1 MNENLNTNLEEG
13 QDPQSEGAAVNG
25 DQTNA
30 DNSLLQPETKV
41 DDSSQVGDTP
51 STVLSQEVKANN
63 TDSLDNPPV
72 APQEKSRLGCWSALW
87 WCVKKIVKHW
97 RITLIVIALAFI
109 AYGGMVV
116 YRNLTSTDTAVDKPI
131 AQSPEEIVHLRSIG
145 QWEFLSVESEE
156 LVERHHTGLM
166 SDRDLICIYRGTL
179 RIGVDLRKL
188 PEDWVEVKGRNAIV
202 HLPQP
207 SLLDENFLD
216 ETRTTVF
223 MEQGLFRAEEREA
236 MIAEAKNKMKQR
248 ALTTDNLS
256 IARRNA
262 ESQFQKL
269 FHAMGYEDVIVEFAP
284 QKDAQH
290 KN

>member
-13 QDPQSEGAAVNG
+13 QDPQSEGAAVNS

-30 DNSLLQPETKV
+30 DNSFLQPETKV
-41 DDSSQVGDTP
+41 DDSSQVADTS

-87 WCVKKIVKHW
+87 WCVKKMVKHW

-116 YRNLTSTDTAVDKPI
+116 YRNLTSTDSAVDKPI
-131 AQSPEEIVHLRSIG
+131 AQSPEEIIHLRSIG

-216 ETRTTVF
+216 ESRTTVF

-248 ALTTDNLS
+248 ALSTDNLS

>member
-13 QDPQSEGAAVNG
+13 QDPQSEGAAVNS

-30 DNSLLQPETKV
+30 DNSFLQPETKV
-41 DDSSQVGDTP
+41 DDSSQVADIP

-63 TDSLDNPPV
+63 TDCLDNPPV

-87 WCVKKIVKHW
+87 WCVKKMVKHW

-116 YRNLTSTDTAVDKPI
+116 YRNLTSTDSAVDKPI
-131 AQSPEEIVHLRSIG
+131 AQSPEEIIHLRSIG

-216 ETRTTVF
+216 ESRTTVF

>member
-13 QDPQSEGAAVNG
+13 QDPQSEGAAVNS

-30 DNSLLQPETKV
+30 DNSFLQPETKV
-41 DDSSQVGDTP
+41 DDSSQVADTP

-87 WCVKKIVKHW
+87 WCVKKMVKHW

-116 YRNLTSTDTAVDKPI
+116 YRNLTSTDSAVDKPI
-131 AQSPEEIVHLRSIG
+131 AQSPEEIIHLRSIG

-188 PEDWVEVKGRNAIV
+188 PENWVEVKGRNAIV

-216 ETRTTVF
+216 ESRTTVF

>member
-13 QDPQSEGAAVNG
+13 QDPLSEGATSSDNKA
-25 DQTNA
+25 NA
-30 DNSLLQPETKV
+30 ESSSHQSATKV
-41 DDSSQVGDTP
+41 DDSSQASDTP
-51 STVLSQEVKANN
+51 STVLPQEVE
-63 TDSLDNPPV
+63 TDSTNDTASVPAV
-72 APQEKSRLGCWSALW
+72 QENKSRLGCWSALW
-87 WCVKKIVKHW
+87 WCIKKTVKHW
-97 RITLIVIALAFI
+97 RITLILITFALI
-109 AYGGMVV
+109 AYGVMVV
-116 YRNLTSTDTAVDKPI
+116 YRSFTSTDSAVDKPI

-216 ETRTTVF
+216 ESRTTVF

-248 ALTTDNLS
+248 ALSTDNLS

-269 FHAMGYEDVIVEFAP
+269 FLAMGFEDVIVEFAP

>member
-13 QDPQSEGAAVNG
+13 QDPQSEGAAVNS

-30 DNSLLQPETKV
+30 DNSFLQPETKV
-41 DDSSQVGDTP
+41 DDSSQVADTP

-87 WCVKKIVKHW
+87 WCVKKMVKHW

-116 YRNLTSTDTAVDKPI
+116 YRNLTSTDSAVDKPI
-131 AQSPEEIVHLRSIG
+131 AQSPEEIIHLRSIG

-216 ETRTTVF
+216 ESRTTVF
-223 MEQGLFRAEEREA
+223 MEQGLFRAEERET

>member
-1 MNENLNTNLEEG
+1 MNENLNPNLEEG
-13 QDPQSEGAAVNG
+13 QDPQSEGAAVNS

-30 DNSLLQPETKV
+30 DNSFLQPETKV
-41 DDSSQVGDTP
+41 DDSSQVADTP

-87 WCVKKIVKHW
+87 WCVKKMVKHW

-216 ETRTTVF
+216 ESRTTVF

>member
-13 QDPQSEGAAVNG
+13 QAPQSEGAAVNG

-41 DDSSQVGDTP
+41 DNSSQVGDTP
-51 STVLSQEVKANN
+51 STVLSQEVKANI

-72 APQEKSRLGCWSALW
+72 APQEKSRLGCWSVLW
-87 WCVKKIVKHW
+87 WCIKKTVKHW
-97 RITLIVIALAFI
+97 RITLILITFALI
-109 AYGGMVV
+109 AYGVMVV
-116 YRNLTSTDTAVDKPI
+116 YRSFTSTDSAVDKPI

-248 ALTTDNLS
+248 ALSPDNLS

>member
-1 MNENLNTNLEEG
+1 
-13 QDPQSEGAAVNG
+13 
-25 DQTNA
+25 
-30 DNSLLQPETKV
+30 
-41 DDSSQVGDTP
+41 
-51 STVLSQEVKANN
+51 
-63 TDSLDNPPV
+63 
-72 APQEKSRLGCWSALW
+72 
-87 WCVKKIVKHW
+87 
-97 RITLIVIALAFI
+97 
-109 AYGGMVV
+109 MVV

-248 ALTTDNLS
+248 ALSTDNLS

-284 QKDAQH
+284 PKDAQH

>member
-41 DDSSQVGDTP
+41 DDSSQVADTS

-72 APQEKSRLGCWSALW
+72 APQEKSRLGCWSVLW
-87 WCVKKIVKHW
+87 WCIKKTVKHW
-97 RITLIVIALAFI
+97 RITLILITFALI
-109 AYGGMVV
+109 AYGVMVV
-116 YRNLTSTDTAVDKPI
+116 YRSFTSTDSAVDKPI

-248 ALTTDNLS
+248 ALSPDNLS

>member
-13 QDPQSEGAAVNG
+13 QDPQSEGAAVNS

-30 DNSLLQPETKV
+30 DNSFLQPETKV
-41 DDSSQVGDTP
+41 DDSSQVADIP

-248 ALTTDNLS
+248 ALSTDNLS

-284 QKDAQH
+284 PKDAQH

>member
-13 QDPQSEGAAVNG
+13 QDPQSEGAAVNS

-30 DNSLLQPETKV
+30 DNSFLQPETKV
-41 DDSSQVGDTP
+41 DDSSQVADTP

-116 YRNLTSTDTAVDKPI
+116 YRNLTSTDSAVDKPI
-131 AQSPEEIVHLRSIG
+131 AQSPEEIIHLRSIG

-216 ETRTTVF
+216 ESRTTVF

>member
-13 QDPQSEGAAVNG
+13 QDPLSEGAAVNS

-30 DNSLLQPETKV
+30 DNSFLQPETKV
-41 DDSSQVGDTP
+41 DDSSQVDDTP

-87 WCVKKIVKHW
+87 WCIKKTVKHW
-97 RITLIVIALAFI
+97 RITLILITFALI
-109 AYGGMVV
+109 AYGVMVV
-116 YRNLTSTDTAVDKPI
+116 YRSFTSTDSTVDKPI

-216 ETRTTVF
+216 ESRTTVF
-223 MEQGLFRAEEREA
+223 MEQGLIRAKEREA

-248 ALTTDNLS
+248 ALSTDNLS
-256 IARRNA
+256 IARKNA

>member
-13 QDPQSEGAAVNG
+13 QDPQFEGAAVNS

-30 DNSLLQPETKV
+30 DNSFLQPETKV
-41 DDSSQVGDTP
+41 DDSSQVADTP

-216 ETRTTVF
+216 ESRTTVF

>member
-13 QDPQSEGAAVNG
+13 QDPLSEGAAVNS

-30 DNSLLQPETKV
+30 DNSFLQPETKV
-41 DDSSQVGDTP
+41 DDSSQVADTP

-87 WCVKKIVKHW
+87 WCVKKMVKHW

-116 YRNLTSTDTAVDKPI
+116 YRNLTSTDSAVDKPI
-131 AQSPEEIVHLRSIG
+131 AQSPEEIIHLRSIG

-216 ETRTTVF
+216 ESRTTVF

>member
-13 QDPQSEGAAVNG
+13 QDPQSEGAAVNS

-30 DNSLLQPETKV
+30 DNSFLQPETKV
-41 DDSSQVGDTP
+41 DDSSQVADIP

-116 YRNLTSTDTAVDKPI
+116 YRNLTSTDSAVDKPI
-131 AQSPEEIVHLRSIG
+131 AQSPEEIIHLRSIG

-248 ALTTDNLS
+248 ALSTDNLS

>member
-13 QDPQSEGAAVNG
+13 QDPLSEGAAVNS

-30 DNSLLQPETKV
+30 DNSFLQPETKV
-41 DDSSQVGDTP
+41 DDSSQVDDTP

-216 ETRTTVF
+216 ESRTTVF

-248 ALTTDNLS
+248 ALSTDNLS

>member
-13 QDPQSEGAAVNG
+13 QDPLSEGAAVNS

-30 DNSLLQPETKV
+30 DNSFLQPETKV
-41 DDSSQVGDTP
+41 DDSSQVDDTP

-87 WCVKKIVKHW
+87 WCIKKTVKHW
-97 RITLIVIALAFI
+97 RVTLILITFALI
-109 AYGGMVV
+109 AYGVMVV
-116 YRNLTSTDTAVDKPI
+116 YRSFTSTDSAVDKPI
-131 AQSPEEIVHLRSIG
+131 VQSPEEIVHLRSIG

-166 SDRDLICIYRGTL
+166 SNRDLICIYRGTL

-248 ALTTDNLS
+248 ALSTDNLS

>member
-13 QDPQSEGAAVNG
+13 QDPQSEGAAVNS

-30 DNSLLQPETKV
+30 DNSFLQPETKV
-41 DDSSQVGDTP
+41 DDSSQVADTP
-51 STVLSQEVKANN
+51 STVLSQEVK
-63 TDSLDNPPV
+63 TDSTNDRSSAPV
-72 APQEKSRLGCWSALW
+72 VQENKSRLGCWSALW
-87 WCVKKIVKHW
+87 WCIKNTVKHW
-97 RITLIVIALAFI
+97 RITLILITLALI
-109 AYGGMVV
+109 AYGVMVV
-116 YRNLTSTDTAVDKPI
+116 YRSFTSTDSAVDKSI
-131 AQSPEEIVHLRSIG
+131 ATSPEEIVHLRSIG

-216 ETRTTVF
+216 ESRTTVF
-223 MEQGLFRAEEREA
+223 IEQGLFRAEEREA

-248 ALTTDNLS
+248 ALSTDNLS

-269 FHAMGYEDVIVEFAP
+269 FLAMGYEDVIVEFTP
-284 QKDAQH
+284 PKDAQH

>member
-13 QDPQSEGAAVNG
+13 QDPHSDGIAVNG
-25 DQTNA
+25 DSTNA
-30 DNSLLQPETKV
+30 ESSSLQPATNEHEPSNADDASSKV
-41 DDSSQVGDTP
+41 LP
-51 STVLSQEVKANN
+51 QEVK
-63 TDSLDNPPV
+63 TDSTNDTASVPAV
-72 APQEKSRLGCWSALW
+72 QENKSRLGCWSALW
-87 WCVKKIVKHW
+87 WCIKKTVKHW
-97 RITLIVIALAFI
+97 RITLILITFALI
-109 AYGGMVV
+109 AYGVMVV
-116 YRNLTSTDTAVDKPI
+116 YRSFTSTDSAVDKPI

-156 LVERHHTGLM
+156 LVERHHSGLM

-216 ETRTTVF
+216 ESRTTVF

-248 ALTTDNLS
+248 ALSTDNLS

>member
-13 QDPQSEGAAVNG
+13 QDPQSEGAAVNS

-30 DNSLLQPETKV
+30 DNSFLQPETKV
-41 DDSSQVGDTP
+41 DDSSQVADTP

-72 APQEKSRLGCWSALW
+72 APQEKSRLGCWSTLW
-87 WCVKKIVKHW
+87 WCVKKMVKHW

-131 AQSPEEIVHLRSIG
+131 AQSPEEIIHLRSIG

-216 ETRTTVF
+216 ESRTTVF

-248 ALTTDNLS
+248 ALSTDNLS

-284 QKDAQH
+284 PKDAQH

>member
-1 MNENLNTNLEEG
+1 MKDNLNTNIEEG
-13 QDPQSEGAAVNG
+13 QNPLSEGATSSDNKANAESSSH
-25 DQTNA
+25 QSATNV
-30 DNSLLQPETKV
+30 PE
-41 DDSSQVGDTP
+41 SSQASDTP
-51 STVLSQEVKANN
+51 STVLPQEVE
-63 TDSLDNPPV
+63 TDSTNDTASVPAV
-72 APQEKSRLGCWSALW
+72 QENKSRLGCWSALW
-87 WCVKKIVKHW
+87 WCVKKMVKHW

-116 YRNLTSTDTAVDKPI
+116 YRNLTSTETAVDKPI

-145 QWEFLSVESEE
+145 QWEFLSVEAEE
-156 LVERHHTGLM
+156 LVERHHSGLM

-216 ETRTTVF
+216 ESRTTVF

-269 FHAMGYEDVIVEFAP
+269 FLAMGYEEVIVEFDT
-284 QKDAQH
+284 QKETQNH
-290 KN
+290 N

>member
-72 APQEKSRLGCWSALW
+72 APQEKSRLGCWSVLW
-87 WCVKKIVKHW
+87 WCIKKTVKHW
-97 RITLIVIALAFI
+97 RITLILITFALI
-109 AYGGMVV
+109 AYGVMVV
-116 YRNLTSTDTAVDKPI
+116 YRSFTSTDSAVDKPI

-188 PEDWVEVKGRNAIV
+188 PEDWVEVKGRNAVI
-202 HLPQP
+202 HLPEP
-207 SLLDENFLD
+207 SLLDDNFLD
-216 ETRTTVF
+216 ESRTTVF
-223 MEQGLFRAEEREA
+223 MEQGMFRAEEREG

-248 ALTTDNLS
+248 ALSTDNLS

-269 FHAMGYEDVIVEFAP
+269 FHAMGFEDVIVEFAP
-284 QKDAQH
+284 PKDAQH

>member
-1 MNENLNTNLEEG
+1 MNENLKTNLEEG
-13 QDPQSEGAAVNG
+13 QDPHSDGVAING
-25 DQTNA
+25 DSTNA
-30 DNSLLQPETKV
+30 DNSLLQPKTKV

-87 WCVKKIVKHW
+87 WCIKKTVKHW
-97 RITLIVIALAFI
+97 RITLILITFALI
-109 AYGGMVV
+109 AYGVMVV
-116 YRNLTSTDTAVDKPI
+116 YRSFTSTDSTVDKPI

-216 ETRTTVF
+216 ESRTTVF
-223 MEQGLFRAEEREA
+223 MEQGLFRAKEREA

-248 ALTTDNLS
+248 ALSTDNLS
-256 IARRNA
+256 IARKNA

>member
-13 QDPQSEGAAVNG
+13 QDPQSEGAAVNS

-30 DNSLLQPETKV
+30 DNSFLQPETKV
-41 DDSSQVGDTP
+41 DDSSQVADTP

-87 WCVKKIVKHW
+87 WCVKKMVKHW

-145 QWEFLSVESEE
+145 QWEFLSVEAEE
-156 LVERHHTGLM
+156 LVERHHSGLM

-188 PEDWVEVKGRNAIV
+188 PEDWVEVKERNAIV

-216 ETRTTVF
+216 ESRTTVF

-269 FHAMGYEDVIVEFAP
+269 FAAMGYEEVIVEF
-284 QKDAQH
+284 DT
-290 KN
+290 KNETQNHN

>member
-13 QDPQSEGAAVNG
+13 QDPQSEGAAVNS

-30 DNSLLQPETKV
+30 DNSFLQPETKV
-41 DDSSQVGDTP
+41 DDSSQVADIP

-116 YRNLTSTDTAVDKPI
+116 YRNLTSTDSAVDKPI
-131 AQSPEEIVHLRSIG
+131 AQSPEEIIHLRSIG

-216 ETRTTVF
+216 ESRTTVF

>member
-1 MNENLNTNLEEG
+1 MKDNLNTNLEEG
-13 QDPQSEGAAVNG
+13 QDPQSDGVAVNG
-25 DQTNA
+25 DPTNA
-30 DNSLLQPETKV
+30 DNSSLQPATKV

-51 STVLSQEVKANN
+51 STVLPQEVK
-63 TDSLDNPPV
+63 TDSTNDSSS
-72 APQEKSRLGCWSALW
+72 APAVQENKSRLGCWSALW
-87 WCVKKIVKHW
+87 WCIKKTVKHW
-97 RITLIVIALAFI
+97 RITLILIALAFI
-109 AYGGMVV
+109 AYGGMVI
-116 YRNLTSTDTAVDKPI
+116 YRNLTSTNTAVDAPI
-131 AQSPEEIVHLRSIG
+131 ATSPEEIVHLRSIG

-179 RIGVDLRKL
+179 RVGVDLRKL
-188 PEDWVEVKGRNAIV
+188 PENWVEVKGRNAIV

-216 ETRTTVF
+216 ESRTTVF

-248 ALTTDNLS
+248 ALSTDNLS

-284 QKDAQH
+284 PKDVQH